1 MHKGEDI
8 MAEIPTIGGA
18 PVYDPSATR
27 ASGNS
32 KLGKNDFLNLLV
44 TQLRYQNPLEPLKD
58 SDFIAQLAQFSSL
71 EQLQSINSSLL
82 YSAELDYILS
92 QTIANTMATTIIG
105 KEVVADGNTIYH
117 TYDSNDD
124 LHFRL
129 DADAADIEIKIY
141 NDSGTLIRTI
151 RLEDLEEGM
160 NSCDWDGKD
169 GSGTKVAGGEYTFSV
184 SATDNAGN
192 DVGTQTRIVGI
203 VESIRYEN
211 NQGYLIIGGQRISMS
226 DIIQINLPDD
236 SGGDSEEEGDYS

>member
-1 MHKGEDI
+1 

-27 ASGNS
+27 AFGSS
-32 KLGKNDFLNLLV
+32 RLGKDDFLNLLV

-58 SDFIAQLAQFSSL
+58 SDFVAQLAQFSSL
-71 EQLQSINSSLL
+71 EQLENINSTLG

-105 KEVVADGNTIYH
+105 KEVVAGGNTVYH

-129 DADAADIEIKIY
+129 DAYAADIEISIY
-141 NDSGTLIRTI
+141 NDSGTLIRTLT
-151 RLEDLEEGM
+151 LEDLEEGM

-169 GSGTKVAGGEYTFSV
+169 DSGTNVAGGEYTFSV

-192 DVGTQTRIVGI
+192 VVGTQTRIVGI
-203 VESIRYEN
+203 VESVRYEN

-236 SGGDSEEEGDYS
+236 SGGDSDEEDDYS